1 MSNTDLFIG
10 SSDRAVAIMRKLLSI
25 LAALTAAQFLDA
37 EDINISTEN
46 AKLVLESDVDGL
58 LTLRGCGMACGEFA
72 PIKRTDELVR

>member
-1 MSNTDLFIG
+1 
-10 SSDRAVAIMRKLLSI
+10 MRKLLSI

-58 LTLRGCGMACGEFA
+58 LTLRGYGMACGEFA

>member
-1 MSNTDLFIG
+1 MSIF
-10 SSDRAVAIMRKLLSI
+10 VAFVGFSAHTLTIMRKLLSI

>member
-58 LTLRGCGMACGEFA
+58 LILRGCGMVCGEFA